1 MFLKFWNNWLGQIKS
16 CSSCLSQSAASLHS
30 PPLTRLPGL
39 TLPLPLLNSH
49 WSVSP
54 PPRLSLVQSCHA
66 WWRSSLFILFKD
78 LSVRGCVSQVCLQQK
93 SWKQNDLRT
102 KLLLM
107 ELMRNPLIN
116 MKLETNSRFKSSIN
130 VLMNESLF
138 KDVKLILLSP
148 HPLKTSTNTSRN
160 VIKIKLLS
168 LVLISLLICQN

>member
-1 MFLKFWNNWLGQIKS
+1 MFWRFWNNWLGQIKS
-16 CSSCLSQSAASLHS
+16 CSSCLTQSAASLHS

-78 LSVRGCVSQVCLQQK
+78 LSVRGCVSQVCLWFENKVVVDGVDEESSDQHEAG
-93 SWKQNDLRT
+93 D
-102 KLLLM
+102 KLKIQIFNQCLD
-107 ELMRNPLIN
+107 EWVSVQWWEADPALI
-116 MKLETNSRFKSSIN
+116 
-130 VLMNESLF
+130 
-138 KDVKLILLSP
+138 SP
-148 HPLKTSTNTSRN
+148 TGDTASTNTSRN
-160 VIKIKLLS
+160 VTKIKLQS